1 MNKVNTV
8 TKRGEER
15 ERERVL
21 KHERRFGC
29 GGVGRGCLFTF
40 G

>member
-15 ERERVL
+15 EREL